1 MWKFEGQYN
10 DPDAQHLLDYVANI
24 GVFVSLSEDMSQL
37 VWFSVNDYS
46 DSLISILKSF
56 SAALWLAGCS
66 EWLPFRR
73 KADKQTESIN
83 RKREKEMLGK

>member
-1 MWKFEGQYN
+1 MDLIRFMWKFEGQYN

-56 SAALWLAGCS
+56 SAVL
-66 EWLPFRR
+66 
-73 KADKQTESIN
+73 
-83 RKREKEMLGK
+83 